1 MGQISDNLFM
11 ESRKRACIARNVE
24 KISSEV
30 MEELADE
37 SVFKANR
44 ALFEDND
51 IDIKFDDRFVTSLEN
66 EFPDTEDAI
75 DSIDEINR
83 IIASD
88 DDVDIDDILG
98 VDPD

>member
-44 ALFEDND
+44 VLFEDND

-66 EFPDTEDAI
+66 EFQDTEDAI

-88 DDVDIDDILG
+88 DDADIDDILG

>member
-1 MGQISDNLFM
+1 MGQISNNLFM
-11 ESRKRACIARNVE
+11 ESKQRACVARNVE

-44 ALFEDND
+44 VLFEDND
-51 IDIKFDDRFVTSLEN
+51 IDIDVDEKFVSSLEN

-83 IIASD
+83 IISSD